1 MKLFFS
7 CDWGTST
14 FRLRLV
20 DAVNE
25 KILSEIKTSYGIASA
40 FEAWKQSGKD
50 QDERMA
56 FYQSYLLDQ
65 LKKLDASFRQTADI
79 PVVLSGMVSS
89 SIGMRELPYKS
100 LPFRADGSDLV
111 IQTIPSTADMLPQII
126 VSGARSESDVIR
138 GEETILAGC
147 DIETNEKEEL
157 FILPGTHSK
166 HIRVHNGWVKDIST
180 YMTGELFDLLSNKSI
195 LSASV
200 KRDAQEHASH
210 DRFFA
215 DGVKKGASL
224 NLMNSIFHVRTNQLF
239 GKAGPGENFHY
250 LSGLLIG
257 HELKELLESGDTS
270 VTLVCGGELKK
281 AYTLALDVLGAGS
294 KLQFKDSDI
303 ALIRG
308 QKKIMDRIREA
319 PVNDRG

>member
-20 DAVNE
+20 DAISE
-25 KILSEIKTSYGIASA
+25 KILSELKTGYGIAGA
-40 FEAWKQSGKD
+40 FEAWKQSGLGE
-50 QDERMA
+50 DERIG
-56 FYQSYLLDQ
+56 FYQSYLVDQ
-65 LKKLDASFRQTADI
+65 LKKMDASFRKNADI
-79 PVVLSGMVSS
+79 PIVLSGMVSS
-89 SIGMRELPYKS
+89 SIGMLELPYKN
-100 LPFRADGSDLV
+100 LPFLADGSDLLLNA
-111 IQTIPSTADMLPQII
+111 IPATADMPPQII

-147 DIETNEKEEL
+147 DIETDDREQL

-166 HIRVHNGWVKDIST
+166 HIRVRNGWVKDIST

-195 LSASV
+195 LTASV
-200 KRDAQEHASH
+200 KKDEQEPGTH

-215 DGVKKGASL
+215 DGVKKGTAL
-224 NLMNSIFHVRTNQLF
+224 NLMNSIFHVRSNQLF
-239 GKAGPGENFHY
+239 GKATPEENFHY

-257 HELKELLESGDTS
+257 HELKEVLESGDKS
-270 VTLVCGGELKK
+270 VTLVCSGELKK
-281 AYTLALDVLGAGS
+281 AYTFALDVLGVGNN
-294 KLQFKDSDI
+294 LQIKDSDV

-308 QKKIMDRIREA
+308 QKKIVDRTR
-319 PVNDRG
+319 

>member
-20 DAVNE
+20 DAENE
-25 KILSEIKTSYGIASA
+25 KILSEVKSGYGIASA
-40 FEAWKQSGKD
+40 FEAWKQKGKGEG
-50 QDERMA
+50 ERIA
-56 FYQSYLLDQ
+56 FYQSYLVDQ
-65 LKKLDASFRQTADI
+65 IKKIDTSILKTTENI

-89 SIGMRELPYKS
+89 SIGMLELPYKN
-100 LPFRADGSDLV
+100 LPFRVDGSDLV
-111 IQTIPSTADMLPQII
+111 IHTILSTADMSAQII

-147 DIETNEKEEL
+147 DIETSGKEEL

-180 YMTGELFDLLSNKSI
+180 YMTGEFFDLLSNKSI

-200 KRDAQEHASH
+200 KKDTQAQATH

-215 DGVKKGASL
+215 DGVKKGAAL
-224 NLMNSIFHVRTNQLF
+224 NIMNSIFHVRSNQLF
-239 GKAGPGENFHY
+239 GKATPEENFHY

-257 HELKELLESGDTS
+257 HELKDLLESGNMP

-294 KLQFKDSDI
+294 NLQNKDSDI

-308 QKKIMDRIREA
+308 QKKVLDRISR
-319 PVNDRG
+319 

>member
-1 MKLFFS
+1 MNLFFS

-25 KILSEIKTSYGIASA
+25 KILSEIKTGYGIASA
-40 FEAWKQSGKD
+40 FEAWKQSDRGL
-50 QDERMA
+50 DERIA
-56 FYQSYLLDQ
+56 FYQSYLFEQ
-65 LKKLDASFRQTADI
+65 LKKIEASSQNTAENTPI
-79 PVVLSGMVSS
+79 ILSGMVSS
-89 SIGMRELPYKS
+89 SIGMLELPYKN
-100 LPFRADGSDLV
+100 LPFRADGSDLAV
-111 IQTIPSTADMLPQII
+111 HIIPFAGGRQLRI
-126 VSGARSESDVIR
+126 VSGVRSESDVIR

-147 DIETNEKEEL
+147 NVATSEQEQL

-200 KRDAQEHASH
+200 KRDNLEQVSH
-210 DRFFA
+210 DQFFV
-215 DGVKKGASL
+215 DGVKKGATL
-224 NLMNSIFHVRTNQLF
+224 NLLNSIFHVRTNQLF
-239 GKAGPGENFHY
+239 GKAGPGENFRF

-257 HELKELLESGDTS
+257 HELKQLLESGDIS
-270 VTLVCGGELKK
+270 VSLVCGGDLKK
-281 AYTLALDVLGAGS
+281 AYTLALDVLGIS
-294 KLQFKDSDI
+294 SRLQFKDSDI

-308 QKKIMDRIREA
+308 QKSIIARISSE
-319 PVNDRG
+319 